1 MRWMVWRRRVY
12 RAAVRRDLRV
22 LALVISAAALL
33 LVVEGLELRLRPVA
47 LALTEAQLQNRVTA
61 VVEETLSSQPEA
73 AALLLTVQRGSDGRV
88 LSGTADMAAANRLR
102 SQVATALLAEF
113 QSQTHTVAIPAGSLL
128 GADALWARGP
138 ALHVRVLSAGT
149 ISTRLRSELHSA
161 GINQTL
167 YRLWLEVS
175 VPLTVLLPGQ
185 RAETAAETQLCLAE
199 AVIVGQVPDAYL
211 VPGSSDAAP

>member
-12 RAAVRRDLRV
+12 HAVVRRDLRV
-22 LALVISAAALL
+22 LALAVSAAALL
-33 LVVEGLELRLRPVA
+33 LMIEGLELRLRPVA
-47 LALTEAQLQNRVTA
+47 LALTETQLQNRVTA

-73 AALLLTVQRGSDGRV
+73 AALLTVQRGSDGRV

-102 SQVATALLAEF
+102 SQVAAALLAEF

-138 ALHVRVLSAGT
+138 ALHIRVLSAGT

-185 RAETAAETQLCLAE
+185 RAETAAETQLCLTE

-211 VPGSSDAAP
+211 APWFSDTAP

>member
-22 LALVISAAALL
+22 LALVVSAAALL
-33 LVVEGLELRLRPVA
+33 LMVEGLELRLRPVA

-73 AALLLTVQRGSDGRV
+73 AALLTVQRGSDGRV

-102 SQVATALLAEF
+102 SQVAAALLAEF

-128 GADALWARGP
+128 GADAPRSGP
-138 ALHVRVLSAGT
+138 VRRDDLHPAPQRAALRRDQSDALPPVAGGLRPPDRAAAGTAGRDGRRDPAVSGGGSDRRPSAG
-149 ISTRLRSELHSA
+149 RLSGA
-161 GINQTL
+161 
-167 YRLWLEVS
+167 V
-175 VPLTVLLPGQ
+175 VL
-185 RAETAAETQLCLAE
+185 
-199 AVIVGQVPDAYL
+199 
-211 VPGSSDAAP
+211 

>member
-22 LALVISAAALL
+22 LVLAVSAAALL
-33 LVVEGLELRLRPVA
+33 LMVEGLELRLRPVA

-61 VVEETLSSQPEA
+61 VVEETLLSQPEA
-73 AALLLTVQRGSDGRV
+73 AALLTVQRGSDGRV

-102 SQVATALLAEF
+102 SQVAAALLAEF
-113 QSQTHTVAIPAGSLL
+113 QSQTHTVTIPAGSLL

-138 ALHVRVLSAGT
+138 ALHVQVLSAGT

-211 VPGSSDAAP
+211 APWSSDTAP

>member
-22 LALVISAAALL
+22 LALAVSAAALL
-33 LVVEGLELRLRPVA
+33 LMIEGLELRLRPVA

-61 VVEETLSSQPEA
+61 VVEETLLSQPEA
-73 AALLLTVQRGSDGRV
+73 AALLTVQRGSDGRV

-102 SQVATALLAEF
+102 SQVAAALLAEF
-113 QSQTHTVAIPAGSLL
+113 QSQTHTVTIPAGSLL

-138 ALHVRVLSAGT
+138 ALHVQVLSAGT

-211 VPGSSDAAP
+211 APWSSDAAP

>member
-22 LALVISAAALL
+22 LALVVSAAALL
-33 LVVEGLELRLRPVA
+33 PMVEGLELRLRPVA

-73 AALLLTVQRGSDGRV
+73 ASLLTVQRGSDGRV

-102 SQVATALLAEF
+102 SQVAAALLAEF
-113 QSQTHTVAIPAGSLL
+113 QSQTHTVTIPAGSLL

-138 ALHVRVLSAGT
+138 ALHVQVLSAGT

-211 VPGSSDAAP
+211 APWSSDAAP